1 MVVRL
6 LIFPVVVSAV
16 LYVGMRF
23 VIPAIIGAIW
33 GSSTKVAGTTI
44 ASFDAAM
51 VHGVAAAVAYAS
63 QFFAPWVVLLI
74 ALAAIR
80 GWLEYLWGQGRAALS
95 QPGRGRT

>member
-1 MVVRL
+1 MVRL

-33 GSSTKVAGTTI
+33 SSPTNVAGATF

-51 VHGVAAAVAYAS
+51 VHGAATAVAYAS

-74 ALAAIR
+74 ALLAIR
-80 GWLEYLWGQGRAALS
+80 GRIEHLWIRFGQR
-95 QPGRGRT
+95 